1 MEPIMGRNLI
11 VLADGTGNSAGKLFK
26 TNVWRLYQAL
36 DLSDAGQIAVFA
48 DGVGTSGFKPFE
60 IVGLALGFGVKR
72 RVLALYK
79 FLCLNY
85 REGDRIYALGF
96 SRGAFTVRVLIGL
109 ITREGLVNFKSQE
122 ELDRN
127 ALAAYRAFRPKA
139 FPVPKW
145 QFWVWLSRLIRD
157 SAIAAWNELT
167 GSRNYEYVK
176 PKPTEPRSGQR
187 IRIHFLGVWDT
198 VAAYGL
204 PVDELT
210 KAVDKWV
217 WPMTFEKKN
226 LLDSVDRA
234 RQALSIDD
242 ERRTFFPIRWDE
254 DPKDTTTVDGEAPR
268 LRQVWFAGSHSNVGG
283 GYPDDRLAHI
293 PLCWMIGEAAECGL
307 RFKPDVVADYW
318 DYASTSGR
326 IYDSRAGLGIFYRY
340 HPRAAGWLMGESA
353 VPLVDGSVLLRM
365 AEGSDSYAPLSLPRK
380 MEVLSPSGDRLPF
393 PGSSAKATATKAAS
407 KDKLPLPADR
417 KRDLARMEQNFRSVL
432 AKLEQAGAF
441 GHGERVQLM
450 RDTIW
455 WRRGLYYVMLG
466 LALLAATYPLFAGY
480 FTHKAIDQAD
490 VVSRGLIGPIVG
502 LLKGLLPGFAA
513 PWLDAIRQYPTQA
526 ILLAGAFGACL
537 GLNAVL
543 RKRIHDRA
551 AAAWGNVVA
560 ASAPSQ
566 RKEALQRLTLSGAL
580 AFGIAAAAVGLA
592 RNPGAL
598 GLLAGCLGCAA
609 VFLFQRLRPARHDDR
624 SALLGFARTV
634 RMSPFANWL
643 YNALKEYILPAAFL
657 TLSLGLIAMAANKLT
672 FEAANSAGAYCAAPL
687 KDHTTTQPLANRPIP
702 FSTSSICQDTENWV
716 QAGMRYRVTIAIDE
730 PWFDDGLEAG
740 TLGVKGGWVH
750 YLGTLTKRWW
760 GEPWFK
766 PIVRVGRYGNDEYV
780 LAPVQP
786 RPGQEASANT
796 TLVAEITPR
805 FSGELYIFVND
816 AIVALPG
823 LSGYFYRYNQG
834 SAKVL
839 VEEIDA

>member
-1 MEPIMGRNLI
+1 MGRNLV
-11 VLADGTGNSAGKLFK
+11 VLADGTGNSAAKLFK

-36 DLSDAGQIAVFA
+36 DLSDGDQIAVFA
-48 DGVGTSGFKPFE
+48 DGVGTSSFRPFE
-60 IVGLALGFGVKR
+60 VVGLALGFGVKR
-72 RVLALYK
+72 RILALYK

-85 REGDRIYALGF
+85 REGDRIYAFGF
-96 SRGAFTVRVLIGL
+96 SRGAFTVRVLVGL
-109 ITREGLVNFKSQE
+109 ITREGLVNFKSEE

-145 QFWVWLSRLIRD
+145 QFWVWLSRLVRD
-157 SAIAAWNELT
+157 NAVAAWNELT
-167 GSRNYEYVK
+167 GSRNYEDVK
-176 PKPTEPRSGQR
+176 PKPADPRSGQR

-217 WPMTFEKKN
+217 WPMTFERKN

-234 RQALSIDD
+234 RQAFSIDD

-254 DPKDTTTVDGEAPR
+254 STRDTASVDGAPPR
-268 LRQVWFAGSHSNVGG
+268 LRQVWFAGSHSNIGG

-293 PLCWMIGEAAECGL
+293 PLCWMIGEAAESGL
-307 RFKPDVVADYW
+307 RFKPDIVADYW

-326 IYDSRAGLGIFYRY
+326 IYDSRAGFGIFYRY
-340 HPRAAGWLMGESA
+340 HPRAAGWLMGRSA
-353 VPLVDGSVLLRM
+353 VPLVDSSVLMRM
-365 AEGSDSYAPLSLPRK
+365 AEGADSYAPLSLPRK
-380 MEVLSPSGDRLPF
+380 MEVLSPTGDKLPF
-393 PGSSAKATATKAAS
+393 RGPAEAAATTDDATAE
-407 KDKLPLPADR
+407 DKLPLPAGR
-417 KRDLARMEQNFRSVL
+417 KRDLAQMEQKFRDVL

-450 RDTIW
+450 RDTVW

-466 LALLAATYPLFAGY
+466 LALLAASYPLLAGY
-480 FTHKAIDQAD
+480 FTHKIIDQAD
-490 VVSRGLIGPIVG
+490 VVSRGLIGPVVG
-502 LLKGLLPGFAA
+502 LFKGLLPGFAS
-513 PWLDAIRQYPTQA
+513 PWLDAIRQHPAQA
-526 ILLAGAFGACL
+526 ILLAAAFGACL

-566 RKEALQRLTLSGAL
+566 RKEALQRVALSGTL

-592 RNPGAL
+592 GNRGAL
-598 GLLAGCLGCAA
+598 GLLIGCLACAS
-609 VFLFQRLRPARHDDR
+609 VFLFQRLRPARHDD
-624 SALLGFARTV
+624 SSSLLAFARAV
-634 RMSPFANWL
+634 RMNRFANWL

-657 TLSLGLIAMAANKLT
+657 ALSLGLIAMMANKLV
-672 FEAANSAGAYCAAPL
+672 FEGANSAGAYCPAPL
-687 KDHTTTQPLANRPIP
+687 QNHDDPLPLAGRPVA
-702 FSTSSICQDTENWV
+702 FSTGSICQDTENWI
-716 QAGMRYRVTIAIDE
+716 QAGMRYKVTVTIDK
-730 PWFDDGLEAG
+730 PWADAGLDAG
-740 TLGVKGGWVH
+740 TLGVKGGWAH
-750 YLGTLTKRWW
+750 YLGTLMKRWW
-760 GEPWFK
+760 SQPWFK

-780 LAPVQP
+780 LAPVRT

-796 TLVAEITPR
+796 TLVAEVTPR
-805 FSGELYIFVND
+805 TSGELYIFVND
-816 AIVALPG
+816 AMVALPG
-823 LSGYFYRYNQG
+823 LSNYFYRNNQG
-834 SAKVL
+834 SATVL
-839 VEEIDA
+839 VEEIDE